1 MAQLLFLL
9 ITFGLMWF
17 VLVRPQ
23 QQRVRRQQQLVAS
36 LQVGDEVITAGGM
49 IGRIVGL
56 DDDEA
61 RIELAPGTEVRF
73 LRLAVNARV
82 GDDDPAALPG
92 EVADDPGTAESVD
105 GGSR

>member
-82 GDDDPAALPG
+82 GDDDGAGLPG